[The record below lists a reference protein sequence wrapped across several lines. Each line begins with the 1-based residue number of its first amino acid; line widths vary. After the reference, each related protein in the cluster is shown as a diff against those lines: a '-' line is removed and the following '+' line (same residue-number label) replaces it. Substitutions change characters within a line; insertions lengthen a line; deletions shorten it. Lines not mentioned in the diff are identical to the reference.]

1 MTEALASESAR
12 LAPTQGRRRFR
23 RPDGTRRPQ
32 GKRRR
37 GAWALATGVVLF
49 VSWYLLTSVFQAVS
63 PARFP
68 SPADA
73 WEAAEQLATT
83 GYAGGTLMTQAWHS
97 VRLVLLGF
105 VVAVGTGV
113 PLGLLMGMSWRAER
127 LINPTFLLLRP
138 IPPLAW
144 VPLAILWFGLGDGS
158 KIFVIWFAA
167 FVPSAINT
175 YTGVRTLDRT
185 LLAAAR
191 VHGAST
197 WQMVTEVVVPGAL
210 PMIFTGLKLSLQA
223 CWTTLVAAELVGA
236 FFGLGRVLM
245 TAAQDVNPGMIL
257 FAMGCVALLG
267 AVMTWMLSAIER
279 RVMPWRPV

>member
-1 MTEALASESAR
+1 ME
-12 LAPTQGRRRFR
+12 
-23 RPDGTRRPQ
+23 
-32 GKRRR
+32 
-37 GAWALATGVVLF
+37 
-49 VSWYLLTSVFQAVS
+49 
-63 PARFP
+63 
-68 SPADA
+68 
-73 WEAAEQLATT
+73 
-83 GYAGGTLMTQAWHS
+83 
-97 VRLVLLGF
+97 
-105 VVAVGTGV
+105 
-113 PLGLLMGMSWRAER
+113 
-127 LINPTFLLLRP
+127 
-138 IPPLAW
+138 
-144 VPLAILWFGLGDGS
+144 GLGDGS

-210 PMIFTGLKLSLQA
+210 PMIFTGVKLSLQA

-245 TAAQDVNPGMIL
+245 TAAQDVNPGIIL

-267 AVMTWMLSAIER
+267 AVMTWMLSVIER